1 MADLA
6 MVFHWGPA
14 DMDPLGLAEL
24 MEWRERARKRAEA
37 KHGARSKT

>member
-1 MADLA
+1 

-24 MEWRERARKRAEA
+24 MGWREEARKRWERM
-37 KHGARSKT
+37 HGQ